1 MKKRTKI
8 ALTAAVLLLVCG
20 IGLCTAAFAVGA
32 GSGRLYEEMQEFP
45 SVQDIPEKI
54 LEDISNVI
62 CDIGGIIRKT
72 TKVQISYRNI
82 G

>member
-20 IGLCTAAFAVGA
+20 IGLCSRQHLQWRA
-32 GSGRLYEEMQEFP
+32 GSGRLDQEMQEFP

-54 LEDISNVI
+54 LEDISNV
-62 CDIGGIIRKT
+62 
-72 TKVQISYRNI
+72 V
-82 G
+82 